1 MEHTMVK
8 PKAAPQTSPG
18 VFDLSSRYMAEQI
31 DVPINDP
38 VTGKPT
44 GMTWTIASQFSKEAR
59 EAAVANATLAL
70 NAKGEVEATTDE
82 ARDGLLEQ
90 AIAATR
96 GWNGFVVAGEPLAFS
111 PENVRAILTDVRTAW
126 IRSQVMAGYLSLSR
140 FFG

>member
-1 MEHTMVK
+1 MAK
-8 PKAAPQTSPG
+8 PKAAPRTSPG
-18 VFDLSSRYMAEQI
+18 VFDLSTRYMAETI
-31 DVPINDP
+31 DIPILDP
-38 VTGKPT
+38 KTDELT
-44 GMTWTIASQFSKEAR
+44 GMRWTIASQFSKEAR

-90 AIAATR
+90 VIAATR
-96 GWNGFVVAGEPLAFS
+96 GWSGFVVAGEPLTFS